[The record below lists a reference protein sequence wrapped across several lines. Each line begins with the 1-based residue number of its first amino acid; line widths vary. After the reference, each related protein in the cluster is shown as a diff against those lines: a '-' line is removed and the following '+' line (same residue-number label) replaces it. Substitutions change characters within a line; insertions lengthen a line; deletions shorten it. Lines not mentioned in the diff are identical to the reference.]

1 MQSAPV
7 LGWIFVQT
15 EAERLHFTNSLKD
28 LAWRYQGRITFGTVD
43 ANQFGAASARL
54 GLTYGKWPAF
64 AVENTLDDAVYPLDH
79 QIVMG
84 VLAIEAFVL
93 SLIEDRSIPDVETA
107 QSTADSTRQ
116 GNGRTEL

>member
-1 MQSAPV
+1 
-7 LGWIFVQT
+7 
-15 EAERLHFTNSLKD
+15 
-28 LAWRYQGRITFGTVD
+28 
-43 ANQFGAASARL
+43 
-54 GLTYGKWPAF
+54 
-64 AVENTLDDAVYPLDH
+64 
-79 QIVMG
+79 MG